1 MPGSTG
7 LKQQARTSAARAAGL
22 VPRRDK
28 PPPGRFV
35 TKLLHF
41 PEAEMAR
48 LKATV
53 IKCVEAMPETQKYTK
68 GAPVRLSGNDVIT
81 ALVWMLR
88 SRALVSDTWCDPA
101 GRMLRAECSQH
112 AAVAVVYAAHKPV
125 TPAPE
130 SSSQDLLTP
139 RVAHAGQ
146 HRLPAGKSLV
156 CMCKLMSVMGAPA
169 GHAFPI

>member
-1 MPGSTG
+1 MH
-7 LKQQARTSAARAAGL
+7 AAGL

-41 PEAEMAR
+41 PEAEMER
-48 LKATV
+48 LKAIV

-88 SRALVSDTWCDPA
+88 SRALVRLTWCGPA
-101 GRMLRAECSQH
+101 SHVLCVECSLH
-112 AAVAVVYAAHKPV
+112 AGSWCGA
-125 TPAPE
+125 
-130 SSSQDLLTP
+130 SSSC
-139 RVAHAGQ
+139 
-146 HRLPAGKSLV
+146 SLQ
-156 CMCKLMSVMGAPA
+156 
-169 GHAFPI
+169 